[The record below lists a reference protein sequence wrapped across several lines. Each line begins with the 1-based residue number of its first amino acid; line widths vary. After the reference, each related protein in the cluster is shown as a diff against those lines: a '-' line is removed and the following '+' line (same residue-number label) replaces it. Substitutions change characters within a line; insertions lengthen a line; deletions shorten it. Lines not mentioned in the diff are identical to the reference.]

1 METGVSLLVLSGF
14 LALVERA
21 WGPSSD
27 IPSNVLITSV
37 GVIGLGVGFTISSN
51 HVMKVT
57 IKKYNLNF

>member
-1 METGVSLLVLSGF
+1 METGVSLLVLSGL
-14 LALVERA
+14 LALAESA

-37 GVIGLGVGFTISSN
+37 GVIGLGVRFTISSN
-51 HVMKVT
+51 NVMNVA